1 MKKDKKR
8 LSGMMILGVVLLV
21 MTTFHQALAQEK
33 FPSKP
38 ITIINSSP
46 PGGADLSFR
55 AFQPTAEKALGQ
67 TTIMVYKTGG
77 GGTIGFTEATNAPP
91 DGYTVLAVNPSLIV
105 TRYTTLSGVSYERF
119 EPLLMTV
126 LVPAGVVVRA
136 DSPWKTFKDFV
147 DYAKANPGKVQ
158 MGNSGHAAMFHVGIV
173 GMEMALGLKFT
184 HIPHKGTGPVVTALL
199 GGHVDAG
206 LNEIS
211 SLIPYVEAK
220 KFRILAVSSAQ
231 RSNALPDVP
240 TFKENGFDL
249 DVGTWYGYMVP
260 KKTPPDRIR
269 LLHNAFKS
277 AVDSDEFKTLWK
289 KQGGILDYMGPEKFA
304 SFLIA
309 QDKLWKRIIDFGGF
323 KPEKVE

>member
-1 MKKDKKR
+1 MKR
-8 LSGMMILGVVLLV
+8 CLAGFWVIWFTSALILVFGGW
-21 MTTFHQALAQEK
+21 ALAQEK
-33 FPSKP
+33 FPNRS
-38 ITIINSSP
+38 ITVVVHTA
-46 PGGADLSFR
+46 PGGGSTLNAQSVQRMF
-55 AFQPTAEKALGQ
+55 EK
-67 TTIMVYKTGG
+67 TIGGSLTIVNKPGG
-77 GGTIGFTEATNAPP
+77 GGTIAWNFVANAPP

-136 DSPWKTFKDFV
+136 ESPWKTFRDFV
-147 DYAKANPGKVQ
+147 AYVKANPGKVQ

-184 HIPHKGTGPVVTALL
+184 HIPHKGTGPVITALL

-220 KFRILAVSSAQ
+220 KLRILAVSSAQ

-260 KKTPPDRIR
+260 KKTPPERIR

-304 SFLIA
+304 SFLKD
-309 QDKLWKRIIDFGGF
+309 QDRLWKKIIDFGGF